1 MTPSEQAALTLTQT
15 LDAIRTDL
23 TLGRL
28 DNVAL
33 HSQQIEQLLPQLEGL
48 TDAALA
54 QRLRDTARRNE
65 ACLAAARR
73 GVMAARQRLADVLA
87 AAQGF
92 ATYDGQGRR
101 AVIEAALPQLAQRI

>member
-1 MTPSEQAALTLTQT
+1 MTPSEEAALALTQT

-33 HSQQIEQLLPQLEGL
+33 HSQQIEELLPQLQGL
-48 TDAALA
+48 NDSAMAK
-54 QRLRDTARRNE
+54 RLRDTAQRNE

-73 GVMAARQRLADVLA
+73 GVRAARLRLAEVLA

-92 ATYDGQGRR
+92 STYDGQGRR
-101 AVIEAALPQLAQRI
+101 APIDAVTHQLAQRI